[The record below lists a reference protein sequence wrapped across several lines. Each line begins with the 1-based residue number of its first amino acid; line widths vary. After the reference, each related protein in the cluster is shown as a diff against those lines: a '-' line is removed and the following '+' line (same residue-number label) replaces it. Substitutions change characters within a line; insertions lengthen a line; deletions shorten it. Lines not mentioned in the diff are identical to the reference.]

1 MFWYVDLCDERKDMR
16 DMVECFL
23 IYLLVI
29 NVVTFFFYGDD
40 KARARRG
47 VWRISEA
54 TLLFLALIGGSVG
67 AFLGIQFFHH
77 KTKHKKFTIGVP
89 VIFVLQMIAAFMVY
103 KKM

>member
-1 MFWYVDLCDERKDMR
+1 
-16 DMVECFL
+16 MVEYIL

-29 NVVTFFFYGDD
+29 NLLTILIYGDD

-54 TLLFLALIGGSVG
+54 TLLFLALIGGSIG
-67 AFLGIQFFHH
+67 ALLGMYLFHH

-89 VIFVLQMIAAFMVY
+89 MILLAQIAGGVSLY
-103 KKM
+103 LKQG